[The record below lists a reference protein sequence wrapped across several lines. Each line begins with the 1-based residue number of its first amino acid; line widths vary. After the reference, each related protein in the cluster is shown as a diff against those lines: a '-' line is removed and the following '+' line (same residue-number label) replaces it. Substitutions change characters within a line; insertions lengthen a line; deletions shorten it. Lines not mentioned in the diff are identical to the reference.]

1 MPYIARILENKILE
15 YLKHFPVVG
24 LTGPRQSGKSTLLK
38 HLLKNKYEYVTFD
51 RDDIRTL
58 FNHDPNSFMNH
69 FQHRVIF
76 DEVQKVPEIFS
87 YIKVAVDNNRQHY
100 GKYILT
106 GSAQFS
112 FVKQITE
119 SLAGRIG
126 LLTLLPFQFSE
137 LPEKER
143 KKAIYKGSYPE
154 TVVNHYRIND
164 DWYASYIDS
173 YFEKDIRGLFNI
185 GDLRDFRRFLDLLAA
200 NASQL
205 LNMSRFANDLGVA
218 VSTIKR
224 WISVL
229 EASYIIFLLPPYY
242 KNYGKRITK
251 SPKVYFYD
259 TGLVTHLT
267 GTSEKS
273 LFEKGP
279 LKGAIFENYIIS
291 EIVKAKMHRK
301 MNAEFYYYRTAKGDE
316 VDFII
321 DRKTHKEFFEIKC
334 NATFTPRMLK
344 QIDTIMTK
352 KDKGHLLYTGK
363 ALPYQSNICILND
376 QDFLLN

>member
-1 MPYIARILENKILE
+1 M
-15 YLKHFPVVG
+15 
-24 LTGPRQSGKSTLLK
+24 
-38 HLLKNKYEYVTFD
+38 
-51 RDDIRTL
+51 
-58 FNHDPNSFMNH
+58 
-69 FQHRVIF
+69 
-76 DEVQKVPEIFS
+76 
-87 YIKVAVDNNRQHY
+87 
-100 GKYILT
+100 
-106 GSAQFS
+106 
-112 FVKQITE
+112 
-119 SLAGRIG
+119 
-126 LLTLLPFQFSE
+126 
-137 LPEKER
+137 
-143 KKAIYKGSYPE
+143 
-154 TVVNHYRIND
+154 
-164 DWYASYIDS
+164 
-173 YFEKDIRGLFNI
+173 
-185 GDLRDFRRFLDLLAA
+185 
-200 NASQL
+200 
-205 LNMSRFANDLGVA
+205 
-218 VSTIKR
+218 
-224 WISVL
+224 
-229 EASYIIFLLPPYY
+229 LPPYY
-242 KNYGKRITK
+242 KNYGKRIIK

-376 QDFLLN
+376 QDFLLNL